1 MAKAVIPFI
10 KSASDLVTP
19 HEATR
24 AGFVSMALEKNV
36 LASPFVE
43 QAKMLKILASK
54 ASTARGL
61 LQISE
66 LREGLLTASGLSDKA
81 LNHLSDSDKQNAINN
96 LIECFLEPAG
106 ASFVDELV
114 YRFLIV
120 RGDTLGGKARNLAGA
135 IGEQKFLRAMISA
148 FHLAGIEYQWLDRD
162 TRKWNKPTDRPNI
175 ERQIKA
181 FHWTKGKEKVMYMNL
196 KVPFVA
202 QEGKSVDIIILQGNT
217 KDVMRGT
224 HSVLKNRDKYIA
236 LGELKAGYD
245 PAGADERWK
254 TADTAFKRI
263 RESFVSTGFNP
274 HTFLIGAAIEKAMAN
289 EIYGQIQSGIL
300 SCAVNL
306 TDEKQLTWICEWIIN
321 L

>member
-1 MAKAVIPFI
+1 MAKTVIQI
-10 KSASDLVTP
+10 IESASDLVTP
-19 HEATR
+19 YEATR

-43 QAKMLKILASK
+43 QAKMLKVLASK
-54 ASTARGL
+54 ANTAKEL

-81 LNHLSDSDKQNAINN
+81 LNHLSDMDKQNAINN
-96 LIECFLEPAG
+96 LVERFLEPAG

-162 TRKWNKPTDRPNI
+162 TWKWNKPTDRPNI

-181 FHWTKGKEKVMYMNL
+181 FHWAKEHERAMYMNL
-196 KVPFVA
+196 KIPFVT
-202 QEGKSVDIIILQGNT
+202 QEGKSVDIIILHGNM
-217 KDVMRGT
+217 KDTVRGT
-224 HSVLKNRDKYIA
+224 HSVLKTREKYIA
-236 LGELKAGYD
+236 LGELKAGID
-245 PAGADERWK
+245 PAGADEHWK
-254 TADTAFKRI
+254 TADTALKRI
-263 RESFVSTGFNP
+263 RASFDSTNCNP
-274 HTFLIGAAIEKAMAN
+274 HTFFIGAAIEKAMAN
-289 EIYGQIQSGIL
+289 EIYAQIQSGML

-306 TDEKQLTWICEWIIN
+306 TDEKQLTWICSWVIN